1 MSFDFKSLSFPRN
14 VGTDEVPNYVRFV
27 PKIIKYGGT
36 KSLRQGTNAIQA
48 PTLGGSASS
57 IRPGSVF
64 TGLGGV
70 QGNLLAAVDNIQAFG
85 DGLNST
91 IGNITSAVQNASNQ
105 FSNSPGSFTDLVK
118 AGGTVIN
125 KVFDIKVDD
134 ILQGML
140 VGKDTLNSVGS
151 INLYLP
157 QNLETNS
164 SVDYETAALGGVGA
178 AATEASR
185 AENLDMSAIA
195 GQLIPGAIQD
205 LLSSGNRRAVL
216 GIATN
221 RVTNNFSFQVFNSV
235 LHRQFAYEFRMMAKD
250 ENESKTIKEIC
261 DMFLF
266 FMLPARTTE
275 GNIGLY
281 EVPCQWE
288 IQYLR
293 KGGPLNF
300 HMQPKNCFL
309 QSVDVSYGG
318 DAGNSTYNDGAPM
331 DVTIRLQFIEIEP
344 LYRDGDPLTP
354 RPLTNTEKAL
364 DVLGGAESADAK
376 RAMLDDSVD
385 G

>member
-1 MSFDFKSLSFPRN
+1 MAANFKSLSFPRN
-14 VGTDEVPNYVRFV
+14 VGTDQVPNYVRFV
-27 PKIIKYGGT
+27 PKIMQYGGT
-36 KSLRQGTNAIQA
+36 KSLREGSNAVGA
-48 PTLGGSASS
+48 PTLGGSASRIAPSS
-57 IRPGSVF
+57 IFNGI
-64 TGLGGV
+64 GGV
-70 QGNLLAAVDNIQAFG
+70 EGNIEAAFSNLQTFG
-85 DGLNST
+85 DGVNSSL
-91 IGNITSAVQNASNQ
+91 GKITSAVTDASNQ
-105 FSNSPGSFTDLVK
+105 FANSPGSFTDLVK
-118 AGGTVIN
+118 AGGSVIN
-125 KVFDIKVDD
+125 RVFEVASEH
-134 ILQGML
+134 LSFGL
-140 VGKDTLNSVGS
+140 AVNKDTLQSVGS

-164 SVDYETAALGGVGA
+164 SVDYETAALGGIGMGA
-178 AATEASR
+178 VEASR
-185 AENLDMSAIA
+185 AESMDAKSVA
-195 GQLIPGAIQD
+195 GQVIPGAIQD
-205 LLSSGNRRAVL
+205 MISSGQRRAVI
-216 GIATN
+216 GVTTN

-250 ENESKTIKEIC
+250 ENESKAIKEIC

-293 KGGPLNF
+293 KGAPLNF
-300 HMQPKNCFL
+300 HMQPRNCFL

-331 DVTIRLQFIEIEP
+331 EVNLKLQYIEIEP
-344 LYRDGDPLTP
+344 LYRKGDPLTP
-354 RPLTNTEKAL
+354 RPLTNTEKSL
-364 DVLGGAESADAK
+364 NVLGGAESADAK

>member
-1 MSFDFKSLSFPRN
+1 MYKSLRFPRN

-27 PKIIKYGGT
+27 PKVVQYGGSKT
-36 KSLRQGTNAIQA
+36 LRQGANEVGA
-48 PTLGGSASS
+48 PSLGGSPS
-57 IRPGSVF
+57 ITQGSVF

-70 QGNLLAAVDNIQAFG
+70 AENIQAAVSNIQAFG
-85 DGLNST
+85 DGVNST
-91 IGNITSAVQNASNQ
+91 VGSITSAVQDASNQ

-118 AGGTVIN
+118 AGGSVIS
-125 KVFDIKVDD
+125 KVLDISGGD
-134 ILQGML
+134 LLSGLAM
-140 VGKDTLNSVGS
+140 GKDTLQSVGS
-151 INLYLP
+151 INLYMP

-164 SVDYETAALGGVGA
+164 SVDYETAALGGTGA
-178 AATEASR
+178 GVAEASR
-185 AENLDMSAIA
+185 AENLDAGAIA
-195 GQLIPGAIQD
+195 GQLIPGGIQD
-205 LLSSGNRRAVL
+205 LLSSGNRRAIL

-250 ENESKTIKEIC
+250 ENESKTIKEIS

-288 IQYLR
+288 IDYLR
-293 KGGPLNF
+293 KGASLRY
-300 HMQPKNCFL
+300 HMQPRNCFL

-344 LYRDGDPLTP
+344 LYRQGSPFTPKPMTNEMGDGGDNEVTTQ
-354 RPLTNTEKAL
+354 RSNFNAAAL
-364 DVLGGAESADAK
+364 DEA
-376 RAMLDDSVD
+376 LDD
-385 G
+385 

>member
-1 MSFDFKSLSFPRN
+1 MSFNFQSLNFPRN

-27 PKIIKYGGT
+27 PKIMQYGGT
-36 KSLRQGTNAIQA
+36 KSLREGTNEIGA
-48 PTLGGSASS
+48 PTPGGINALA
-57 IRPGSVF
+57 GSTL

-70 QGNLLAAVDNIQAFG
+70 AGNIEAAVNNLEAFG
-85 DGLNST
+85 DGINST
-91 IGNITSAVQNASNQ
+91 IGNITSAVQDASSQ

-118 AGGTVIN
+118 AGGTVIS
-125 KVFDIKVDD
+125 KVLDFKVDD
-134 ILQGML
+134 LFLGL
-140 VGKDTLNSVGS
+140 KSNKDLLISMGS

-164 SVDYETAALGGVGA
+164 SVDYETAALGGTGA
-178 AATEASR
+178 AAADASR
-185 AENLDMSAIA
+185 AESLDASAIA

-205 LLSSGNRRAVL
+205 LISSGNRRAVL
-216 GIATN
+216 GIVTN

-250 ENESKTIKEIC
+250 ENESRDIKKIC

-288 IQYLR
+288 IQYQR
-293 KGGPLNF
+293 KGAPLNF

-309 QSVDVSYGG
+309 QSVDVGYGG

-331 DVTIRLQFIEIEP
+331 DVTLRLQFIEIEP
-344 LYRDGDPLTP
+344 LYRQGDPFTS
-354 RPLTNTEKAL
+354 RPLSNTEKAL
-364 DVLGGAESADAK
+364 DVLGGPDSPAGREALISDAD
-376 RAMLDDSVD
+376 
-385 G
+385 GG

>member
-1 MSFDFKSLSFPRN
+1 MSFNFKSLSFPRN
-14 VGTDEVPNYVRFV
+14 VGTDEVPNYIRFV
-27 PKIIKYGGT
+27 PKIIQYGGT
-36 KSLRQGTNAIQA
+36 KSLREGTNAIGA
-48 PTLGGSASS
+48 PSLGGSSS
-57 IRPGSVF
+57 SVRPGSTF

-70 QGNLLAAVDNIQAFG
+70 TENLQAAVGNIQAFG
-85 DGLNST
+85 DGVNST
-91 IGNITSAVQNASNQ
+91 IGNITSAVQDASNQ

-125 KVFDIKVDD
+125 KVLDIKVDD
-134 ILQGML
+134 LVQGLLM
-140 VGKDTLNSVGS
+140 GKDTLQSTGS
-151 INLYLP
+151 INLYMP

-164 SVDYETAALGGVGA
+164 SVDYETAALGGTGA
-178 AATEASR
+178 ATAEASR
-185 AENLDMSAIA
+185 AEKLDASAVA

-205 LLSSGNRRAVL
+205 LLSSGNRRAVI
-216 GIATN
+216 GIVTN

-250 ENESKTIKEIC
+250 ENESKAIKDIC

-266 FMLPARTTE
+266 YMLPARTVE

-288 IQYLR
+288 IEYLR
-293 KGGPLNF
+293 KGSTLAF

-344 LYRDGDPLTP
+344 LYRKGDPFSP
-354 RPLTNTEKAL
+354 KPMSKNERKAL
-364 DVLGGAESADAK
+364 DILGNGQEAE
-376 RAMLDDSVD
+376 RAMLDDSLD

>member
-1 MSFDFKSLSFPRN
+1 MTTVANFPSLKFPRN

-27 PKIIKYGGT
+27 PKIIRYGGT
-36 KSLRQGTNAIQA
+36 KSLRQGANPVGA
-48 PTLGGSASS
+48 PSYGDINPLAGST
-57 IRPGSVF
+57 F
-64 TGLGGV
+64 TGLSGV
-70 QGNLLAAVDNIQAFG
+70 AGNIEAAVSNLEAFG
-85 DGLNST
+85 DGVNST
-91 IGNITSAVQNASNQ
+91 IGTITSAVQKASNQ

-125 KVFDIKVDD
+125 KVFDVKVDD
-134 ILQGML
+134 LIQGL
-140 VGKDTLNSVGS
+140 LSGKDTLISAGS

-164 SVDYETAALGGVGA
+164 SVDYETAALGGTGA
-178 AATEASR
+178 AAADASR
-185 AENLDMSAIA
+185 AERLDASAIA

-205 LLSSGNRRAVL
+205 LISSGNRRAVL
-216 GIATN
+216 GIVTN

-261 DMFLF
+261 DTFLF

-288 IQYLR
+288 IQYQR
-293 KGGPLNF
+293 KGAPLKF

-344 LYRDGDPLTP
+344 LYRKGDPFVP
-354 RPLTNTEKAL
+354 RPVSGPVNQFELNR
-364 DVLGGAESADAK
+364 ADASGSGQ
-376 RAMLDDSVD
+376 LPQE
-385 G
+385 

>member
-14 VGTDEVPNYVRFV
+14 VGTDEVPNYIRFV
-27 PKIIKYGGT
+27 PKIVKYGGT
-36 KSLRQGTNAIQA
+36 KSLRQGTNAIGA
-48 PTLGGSASS
+48 PSLGGSASS
-57 IRPGSVF
+57 IRPSSVF

-70 QGNLLAAVDNIQAFG
+70 QGNIQSAIDNIQAFG
-85 DGLNST
+85 DGVNST
-91 IGNITSAVQNASNQ
+91 IGNVTSAVQNASNQ
-105 FSNSPGSFTDLVK
+105 FANSSGSFTDLVR

-125 KVFDIKVDD
+125 KVLDVKVDD
-134 ILQGML
+134 LLQGLL
-140 VGKDTLNSVGS
+140 VGKDTLQSVGS

-164 SVDYETAALGGVGA
+164 SVDYETAAIGGTGA
-178 AATEASR
+178 AAADASR
-185 AENLDMSAIA
+185 AEKLDASALA

-205 LLSSGNRRAVL
+205 LLSSGNRRAIL

-250 ENESKTIKEIC
+250 ENESKAIKEIC

-266 FMLPARTTE
+266 FMLPARTVE

-288 IQYLR
+288 INYLR
-293 KGGPLNF
+293 KGSLLAF

-309 QSVDVSYGG
+309 QSVDVGYGG

-344 LYRDGDPLTP
+344 LYRKGNAFTNTADGDNDPVDSQA
-354 RPLTNTEKAL
+354 RFTENPNEVVEEG
-364 DVLGGAESADAK
+364 DF
-376 RAMLDDSVD
+376 
-385 G
+385 

>member
-1 MSFDFKSLSFPRN
+1 MSFYFKSLSFPRN

-36 KSLRQGTNAIQA
+36 KSLREGSNDIGF
-48 PTLGGSASS
+48 PSVGGSSS
-57 IRPGSVF
+57 SVLPGSTF

-70 QGNLLAAVDNIQAFG
+70 AENIEAAVGNIQAFG
-85 DGLNST
+85 DGVNST
-91 IGNITSAVQNASNQ
+91 IGNVTSAVQKAANQ

-125 KVFDIKVDD
+125 KVLDIKVDN
-134 ILQGML
+134 LVQGLLM
-140 VGKDTLNSVGS
+140 GKDTLQSLGS
-151 INLYLP
+151 INLYMP

-164 SVDYETAALGGVGA
+164 SVDYETAALGGTGA
-178 AATEASR
+178 AAAEASR
-185 AENLDMSAIA
+185 AEQLDVSAVA

-205 LLSSGNRRAVL
+205 LLSSGNRRAIL

-250 ENESKTIKEIC
+250 ENESKVIKDIC

-266 FMLPARTTE
+266 YMLPARTVE

-288 IQYLR
+288 IEYMR
-293 KGGPLNF
+293 KGSTLAF

-344 LYRDGDPLTP
+344 LYRKGDPLTP
-354 RPLTNTEKAL
+354 APMSKAERTQQFDSVVNVNNRL
-364 DVLGGAESADAK
+364 DNDPT
-376 RAMLDDSVD
+376 LDD
-385 G
+385 

>member
-1 MSFDFKSLSFPRN
+1 MSLMYKSLRFPRN

-27 PKIIKYGGT
+27 PKVVQYGGSKT
-36 KSLRQGTNAIQA
+36 LRQGANEVGA
-48 PTLGGSASS
+48 PSLGGSSS
-57 IRPGSVF
+57 ITQGSVF

-70 QGNLLAAVDNIQAFG
+70 AENIQAAVSNIQAFG
-85 DGLNST
+85 DGVNST
-91 IGNITSAVQNASNQ
+91 VGSITSAVQDASNQ

-118 AGGTVIN
+118 AGGSVIS
-125 KVFDIKVDD
+125 KVLDISGGD
-134 ILQGML
+134 LLSGLAM
-140 VGKDTLNSVGS
+140 GKDTLQSVGS
-151 INLYLP
+151 INLYMP

-164 SVDYETAALGGVGA
+164 SVDYETAALGGTGA
-178 AATEASR
+178 GVAEASR
-185 AENLDMSAIA
+185 AENLDAGAIA
-195 GQLIPGAIQD
+195 GQLIPGGIQD
-205 LLSSGNRRAVL
+205 LLSSGNRRAIL

-250 ENESKTIKEIC
+250 ENESKTIKEIS

-288 IQYLR
+288 IEYLR
-293 KGGPLNF
+293 KGASLNY
-300 HMQPKNCFL
+300 HMQPRNCFL

-344 LYRDGDPLTP
+344 LYRQGSPFVPTPLTKNE
-354 RPLTNTEKAL
+354 RAAV
-364 DVLGGAESADAK
+364 DVLGGAESADAR

>member
-1 MSFDFKSLSFPRN
+1 MSLMYKSLRFPRN
-14 VGTDEVPNYVRFV
+14 VGTNEVPNYVRFV
-27 PKIIKYGGT
+27 PKVVQYGGSKT
-36 KSLRQGTNAIQA
+36 LRQGANEVGA
-48 PTLGGSASS
+48 PSLGGSSS
-57 IRPGSVF
+57 ITQGSVF

-70 QGNLLAAVDNIQAFG
+70 AENIQAAVSNIQAFG
-85 DGLNST
+85 DGVNST
-91 IGNITSAVQNASNQ
+91 VGSITSAVQDASNQ

-118 AGGTVIN
+118 AGGSVIS
-125 KVFDIKVDD
+125 KVLDISGGD
-134 ILQGML
+134 LLSGLAM
-140 VGKDTLNSVGS
+140 GKDTLQSVGS
-151 INLYLP
+151 INLYMP

-164 SVDYETAALGGVGA
+164 SVDYETAALGGTGA
-178 AATEASR
+178 GVAEASR
-185 AENLDMSAIA
+185 AENLDAGAIA
-195 GQLIPGAIQD
+195 GQLIPGGIQD

-250 ENESKTIKEIC
+250 ENESKTIKEIS

-288 IQYLR
+288 IEYLR
-293 KGGPLNF
+293 KGASLNY
-300 HMQPKNCFL
+300 HMQPRNCFL

-344 LYRDGDPLTP
+344 LYRQGSPFTPTPLTK
-354 RPLTNTEKAL
+354 NEKLAPSIPP
-364 DVLGGAESADAK
+364 GIGPTAPIN
-376 RAMLDDSVD
+376 D
-385 G
+385 GRLAGE